1 MHRINAKQ
9 NASEASGGVVVVRC
23 HNYDSMQN
31 CQLYAAILVVVV
43 IRDNDQWHTHTHTQA
58 AAIMSL
64 NEMLRTACSNELCR
78 MRKMRTGHF
87 LLLLLSTTLSECQ
100 PSACN
105 RYEPPRQ
112 AQESDREREQ
122 SATTADS

>member
-43 IRDNDQWHTHTHTQA
+43 IRDNDQWHTHTHTG
-58 AAIMSL
+58 SSN
-64 NEMLRTACSNELCR
+64 NEP
-78 MRKMRTGHF
+78 K
-87 LLLLLSTTLSECQ
+87 
-100 PSACN
+100 
-105 RYEPPRQ
+105 
-112 AQESDREREQ
+112 
-122 SATTADS
+122 